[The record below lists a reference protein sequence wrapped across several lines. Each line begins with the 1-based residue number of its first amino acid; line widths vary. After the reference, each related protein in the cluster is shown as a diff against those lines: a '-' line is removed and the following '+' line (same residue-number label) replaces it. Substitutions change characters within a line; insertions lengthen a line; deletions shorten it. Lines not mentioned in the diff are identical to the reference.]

1 MTSSQRRII
10 MAVIQERSPPGDRRA
25 RQRRKPPCA
34 KHGTGCNE
42 RERGRH
48 AEQKTSPAEARNTAA
63 ALQAFVRR
71 APEGR
76 DVQACGTSETARR
89 RDGESA
95 RGGREP

>member
-1 MTSSQRRII
+1 MIGGRGSAGS
-10 MAVIQERSPPGDRRA
+10 
-25 RQRRKPPCA
+25 PPCA
-34 KHGTGCNE
+34 KHETGCNE
-42 RERGRH
+42 RGRGQH